1 MTVLI
6 SINFYRVEDQIPFIY
21 SYLTCRIP
29 YYLKAI
35 YSMNLGIMY
44 WAISDAGCTTKSD
57 SSTTAARV
65 GTTSTL
71 TIWDQVFGRRI
82 E

>member
-1 MTVLI
+1 
-6 SINFYRVEDQIPFIY
+6 
-21 SYLTCRIP
+21 
-29 YYLKAI
+29 
-35 YSMNLGIMY
+35 MNLGIMY

-71 TIWDQVFGRRI
+71 TIWDQVFGKRI